1 MLNQHHPLI
10 LFIIKKSHYADG
22 DVQISSG
29 LLNSAIF
36 VVSMLA
42 AEGNR
47 VKLVQA
53 IDGNSID
60 ALVTAERPARVV
72 LEAIWVT
79 PDKLAQLKKLH
90 PSIRWTVRVH
100 SEFPFLANEGMAME
114 WLDAFTKMGVEVGF
128 NSHISVDDFSAIG
141 QSVWLPN
148 YYPLRKPRSSK
159 PHDSILDVGCF
170 GAIRPLKNQL
180 EQAIAAI
187 RFSQERHR
195 PLRFHINGGRVEQQ
209 GANNLKNIRA
219 VMQASGSELVLH
231 DWMPHEEFLELI
243 AMMDVCLQV
252 SLSES
257 FCIVASD
264 ATSIGV
270 PLVGSE
276 AIRWLPRLSIADPSS
291 STSIL
296 QAMRRAGPITVE
308 LNQEALRDYL
318 EDAVEAWNKWIAS

>member
-1 MLNQHHPLI
+1 MLNRHHPLT

-22 DVQISSG
+22 DVQVSSG
-29 LLNSAIF
+29 LLNSANF

-47 VKLVQA
+47 VKLVEA

-60 ALVTAERPARVV
+60 ALVAAERPARVV

-90 PSIRWTVRVH
+90 PSVRWTVRVH
-100 SEFPFLANEGMAME
+100 SEIPFLANEGMAME
-114 WLDAFTKMGVEVGF
+114 WLAAFTRMGVEVGF
-128 NSHISVDDFSAIG
+128 NSGHSVGDFSAVG
-141 QSVWLPN
+141 PSVWLPN

-159 PHDSILDVGCF
+159 PQDHILDVGCF

-180 EQAIAAI
+180 EQAIAAV
-187 RFSQERHR
+187 RFARERAVS
-195 PLRFHINGGRVEQQ
+195 LRFHINGGRVEQQ

-219 VMQASGSELVLH
+219 VMKAAGCELVTH
-231 DWMPHEEFLELI
+231 GWMPHEQFLELI
-243 AMMDVCLQV
+243 AMMDICLQV

-257 FCIVASD
+257 FCITAAD

-276 AIRWLPRLSIADPSS
+276 AIRWLPRLSVADPSS

-296 QAMRRAGPITVE
+296 CAMRRAGPITVE

-318 EDAVEAWNKWIAS
+318 EDAVEAWNKWIAG